1 MKISKKA
8 QYGLRAVVAIAKES
22 ANARPVAIATL
33 AASEEIPVKF
43 LEQILLS
50 LRKAGLLES
59 KRGAGG
65 GYRLSK
71 PANQISLAGIITWI
85 DGPFRPFEY
94 TGSRGLDET
103 FMELEKQVETFFSA
117 TTISDILAK
126 DAESQVLAFDI

>member
-22 ANARPVAIATL
+22 ASAKPVAIASL

-71 PANQISLAGIITWI
+71 SADQIALSDIITWI
-85 DGPFRPFEY
+85 DGPFRPFER
-94 TGSRGLDET
+94 TGSSGLDET
-103 FMELEKQVETFFSA
+103 FAELETLVESYLSR
-117 TTISDILAK
+117 TTIADVLAR
-126 DAESQVLAFDI
+126 DVGTHVLAFDI

>member
-22 ANARPVAIATL
+22 ASAKPVAIATL

-71 PANQISLAGIITWI
+71 PAEQIPLSSIITWI
-85 DGPFRPFEY
+85 DGPFRPVDR
-94 TGSRGLDET
+94 TGSNGLDET
-103 FMELEKQVETFFSA
+103 FTELENLVESYLSR
-117 TTISDILAK
+117 TTVADVLTR
-126 DAESQVLAFDI
+126 DADNHVLAFDI